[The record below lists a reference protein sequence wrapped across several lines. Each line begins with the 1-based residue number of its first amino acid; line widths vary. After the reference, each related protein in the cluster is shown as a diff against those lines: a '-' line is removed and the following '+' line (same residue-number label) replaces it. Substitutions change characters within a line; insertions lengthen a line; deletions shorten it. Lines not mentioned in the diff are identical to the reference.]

1 MKKLSL
7 NLIKLCNILSDLNFH
22 DGTALGEQL
31 GISRAAIWKMIQK
44 LQNYGV
50 TIQSIKGKGYQ
61 IDAPLWL
68 LDAKMIQEES
78 KLPELE
84 LMTFEEVNSTNTYL
98 MQHKASSPQACL
110 AEHQTLGK
118 GRFDRAWAS
127 PFGQNIYLS
136 VALQLHQ
143 DMSTLGG
150 LSLAIGIEVCE
161 LLENLYALTCP
172 LSLKWPNDILYDD
185 KKLAGILVEAQVEA
199 NGSCRLIIGIGIN
212 INMVSQQEIP
222 TPWTSIKQII
232 QKDINRNTLA
242 ANLISSIHDC
252 ANNFDSKGLTH
263 YQTRWNE
270 RDYLHG
276 KAVTLK
282 HFKNGVSGVAEGID
296 AQGHLLI
303 KLSDGEQK
311 TFSSG
316 ETTLQK

>member
-61 IDAPLWL
+61 LDAPLWL
-68 LDAKMIQEES
+68 LDTKIIQEES
-78 KLPELE
+78 NLSDLE
-84 LMTFEEVNSTNTYL
+84 LTAFEEIDSTNSYL
-98 MQHKASSPQACL
+98 TQYKASSPQACL
-110 AEHQTLGK
+110 AEYQTLGK

-136 VALQLHQ
+136 VALRLHQ

-150 LSLAIGIEVCE
+150 LSLAIGIKVCE
-161 LLENLYALTCP
+161 LLENLYTLP
-172 LSLKWPNDILYDD
+172 HLLSLKWPNDILYED
-185 KKLAGILVEAQVEA
+185 KKLAGILIEAQVEA

-212 INMVSQQEIP
+212 INMISQQNIL
-222 TPWTSIKQII
+222 TPWTSIKRITH
-232 QKDINRNTLA
+232 KDINRNNLA
-242 ANLISSIHDC
+242 ADLIACIHDC
-252 ANNFDSKGLTH
+252 ANSFDSKGLAH
-263 YQTRWNE
+263 YQTRWNK

-276 KAVTLK
+276 KAITLK
-282 HFKNGVSGVAEGID
+282 HFKNGVSGFAEGID
-296 AQGHLLI
+296 AQGQLLI
-303 KLSDGEQK
+303 KLPNGEQK